1 MVKTYIIVGA
11 FYLTHVTLPIMNC
24 TFLFSL
30 VGQNYI
36 PLQHISRG
44 RTLYLLCINI
54 NSCLGPIPW
63 PDTTILPV
71 LYLRYLA
78 CSSSLVYLESGW
90 SSFYILKVHFKRAF
104 SILIWGEWSSLGH
117 SGNDVHLIYISLV
130 GAELRTHIRM

>member
-1 MVKTYIIVGA
+1 MVETYIIAGV
-11 FYLTHVTLPIMNC
+11 FYLIHVTLPIMNC

-44 RTLYLLCINI
+44 GTLHLLCINI

-63 PDTTILPV
+63 PDTRVAPV
-71 LYLRYLA
+71 LHLRYLA
-78 CSSSLVYLESGW
+78 SSSSLVYLESGC
-90 SSFYILKVHFKRAF
+90 SSFYILKVHFERAF

-117 SGNDVHLIYISLV
+117 SGNDVHLIYISPV
-130 GAELRTHIRM
+130 GAELPTHIRM

>member
-36 PLQHISRG
+36 PQQHISRG

-78 CSSSLVYLESGW
+78 CSSSLVYLESGC

-104 SILIWGEWSSLGH
+104 SILIWGGMELFRAFRERCPSDLHFPCWSRAACA
-117 SGNDVHLIYISLV
+117 Y
-130 GAELRTHIRM
+130 